1 MIRSSIGDWKS
12 GAIRSS
18 GRSAT
23 GTILVVSA
31 SPEIRE
37 GWARY
42 FEAQGHSV
50 LRCAGP
56 EASHCAL
63 ELGAHCPLQE
73 EADAAWYDNA
83 CVTGDLA
90 ADLVKRPRLL
100 PVFFANDKLMADGRH
115 VPEMT
120 RAI

>member
-1 MIRSSIGDWKS
+1 MTPSSIGDEKS

-18 GRSAT
+18 RRSVP
-23 GTILVVSA
+23 GKILVVSGSA
-31 SPEIRE
+31 DVRE

-56 EASHCAL
+56 EATRCAL
-63 ELGAHCPLQE
+63 ELGPHCPLQE
-73 EADAAWYDNA
+73 DADEAYYDNA
-83 CVTGDLA
+83 CVTEELA
-90 ADLVKRPRLL
+90 ADLAQRPRLL
-100 PVFFANDKLMADGRH
+100 PVLLANDKLTADGRH
-115 VPEMT
+115 EPEMT